1 MKQSRFRALAVSVT
15 AVAAVT
21 FGLTHA
27 QGDAMSGLRSV
38 AEQPRT
44 EDAFVVT
51 ARAEPGQWMWAQQ
64 WMW

>member
-1 MKQSRFRALAVSVT
+1 MKQNRFRALAVSVA
-15 AVAAVT
+15 AVAAVA

-44 EDAFVVT
+44 GDTFVVI
-51 ARAEPGQWMWAQQ
+51 ARAEPEQWMWTKQ